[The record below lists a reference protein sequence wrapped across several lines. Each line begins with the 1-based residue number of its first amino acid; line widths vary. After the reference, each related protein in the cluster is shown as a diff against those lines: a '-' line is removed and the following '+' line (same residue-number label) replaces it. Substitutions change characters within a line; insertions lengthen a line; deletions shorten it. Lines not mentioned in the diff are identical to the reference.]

1 MSMLSTPKNKHIN
14 LKTTKRIHFLG
25 AEGIGMQALIAIL
38 EEKFRKDELD
48 KDFSIGKSDL
58 SYLKKSEADKEEIDT
73 RLLENTDL
81 VVKSTAIK
89 ENDPDYKFFIEK
101 DIPIIHRSEMLN
113 LVSEPARQIVISGT
127 HGKTST
133 SALTAHL
140 LIELGLE
147 PGFAIGGILKQYSGN
162 GKAASASPESIF
174 VMEGDE
180 SDKSFMRSNPY
191 IAVVTDVEADHLE
204 NYPGGLEE
212 IKECFY
218 KFLDEAEYKII
229 CTNNQILKDY
239 ASTNSNNKKLFSYST
254 SDKEADLFLD
264 LEKNTVTF
272 KEEKENIS
280 LSIPGTFNLLN
291 SCAALLTT
299 FILKNDFDL
308 ATAIKKLQS
317 FHGTKRRFEL
327 INDKYEVK
335 SKAHGDYEIKIYDD
349 YAHHPSEVQALLDS
363 VKTMINSDEK
373 ALFVYQ
379 PHHPER
385 TQQFWTEFKNTFE
398 KFPENI
404 HVLIPDIY
412 VARSKHIAGINSA
425 KLVEE
430 INLEHVRYLD
440 PAFNQSAAEASK
452 ADIQGNFQDTA
463 STLKPIIEEELKQDK
478 YKYLFIV
485 GAGNIGKVAES
496 YTIC

>member
-1 MSMLSTPKNKHIN
+1 MKLESPRHN

-25 AEGIGMQALIAIL
+25 AEGIGMQALIKIL
-38 EEKFRKDELD
+38 EEKFSKGELD
-48 KDFSIGKSDL
+48 NDFSIGKSDL
-58 SYLKKSEADKEEIDT
+58 SYLKKSDEEKAKLDL
-73 RLLENTDL
+73 RLLAETDL
-81 VVKSTAIK
+81 VVRSTAIK
-89 ENDPDYKFFIEK
+89 ENNPDYKFFSEK
-101 DIPIIHRSEMLN
+101 NIPIIHRSEMLN
-113 LVSEPARQIVISGT
+113 LLSEPARQIVISGT

-162 GKAASASPESIF
+162 GKAAVSSPEGIF

-212 IKECFY
+212 IKNCFY
-218 KFLDEAEYKII
+218 KFLDKAEYKII

-239 ASTNSNNKKLFSYST
+239 ASANANNKKLLSYST
-254 SDKEADLFLD
+254 LDKEAKIFLD
-264 LEKNTVTF
+264 LEKNIINF
-272 KEEKENIS
+272 NDSIENIS

-291 SCAALLTT
+291 SCAALLVA
-299 FILKNDFDL
+299 FVLKNDFKL
-308 ATAIKKLQS
+308 AAAIKKLQS

-327 INDKYEVK
+327 INDKYEVN
-335 SKAHGDYEIKIYDD
+335 SNSHGDYKIKIYDD
-349 YAHHPSEVQALLDS
+349 YAHHPSEVLALLDS
-363 VKTMINSDEK
+363 IKIMINSEEK
-373 ALFVYQ
+373 VLFIYQ

-385 TQQFWTEFKNTFE
+385 TQQFWTDFKNTFK

-404 HVLIPDIY
+404 HLFIPDIY
-412 VARSKHIAGINSA
+412 VARSKHIVGVKSR

-430 INLEHVRYLD
+430 INLEHIKYLD
-440 PAFNQSAAEASK
+440 PALNQSATEASK
-452 ADIQGNFQDTA
+452 ADLQGNFQDIA
-463 STLKPIIEEELKQDK
+463 STLKPIIEELLKQDK

-496 YTIC
+496 FSIC